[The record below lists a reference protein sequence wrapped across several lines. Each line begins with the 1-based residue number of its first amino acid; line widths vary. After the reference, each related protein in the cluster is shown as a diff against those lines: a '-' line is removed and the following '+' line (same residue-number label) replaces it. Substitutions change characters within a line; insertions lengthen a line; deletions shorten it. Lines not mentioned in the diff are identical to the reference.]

1 MSQNHNLRVLYC
13 IGNRLVLNLS
23 STPSKI
29 GSKIKFD
36 VEMMRNLNL
45 FYHNQLLPS
54 KEVFFRYEML
64 IDNRCR
70 KTNTLQINGW
80 KMVKMQIYQ
89 QKDPNKEM

>member
-13 IGNRLVLNLS
+13 IGNRLVLNVS

-45 FYHNQLLPS
+45 FYSAKPLSQPT
-54 KEVFFRYEML
+54 
-64 IDNRCR
+64 I
-70 KTNTLQINGW
+70 T
-80 KMVKMQIYQ
+80 
-89 QKDPNKEM
+89 